1 MKVIGI
7 ISGLPGFR
15 SYSQCL
21 RANITKMTATPL
33 PKTICFFLFFLV
45 GAKASAQHC
54 PYDGMY
60 MIVVHVPEQVTQPG
74 GTTLPRLT
82 EVDNNEAGN
91 CHAAKGLLQKTFL
104 PVGNLLHDSLNLL
117 PNKAVVTDF
126 CSDCAF
132 LGAGYYAVKLT
143 QQERYCMLYD
153 SSKNLERRPRKFV
166 MWYGAQK
173 IALPPE
179 QVYRLCWAEGAW
191 SRIQLV
197 EIPGSAPQK
206 RTGLK
211 SSKPNKAYKKLKR
224 I

>member
-1 MKVIGI
+1 MNVNHLLKI
-7 ISGLPGFR
+7 I
-15 SYSQCL
+15 C
-21 RANITKMTATPL
+21 
-33 PKTICFFLFFLV
+33 CFVFLLV

-60 MIVVHVPEQVTQPG
+60 MIVVHVPELVTQPG

-91 CHAAKGLLQKTFL
+91 CHAAKGLLQKSFL
-104 PVGNLLHDSLNLL
+104 PVNQLLHDSLNLL
-117 PNKAVVTDF
+117 PNKAVVKDF

-143 QQERYCMLYD
+143 QQERYCLLYD
-153 SSKNLERRPRKFV
+153 SNKNLELRPRKFEV
-166 MWYGAQK
+166 WYGTQK

-179 QVYRLCWAEGAW
+179 QVYRLCWAEGNW
-191 SRIQLV
+191 SRIEPVQ
-197 EIPGSAPQK
+197 ITGPAPQNT
-206 RTGLK
+206 TGLNNR
-211 SSKPNKAYKKLKR
+211 KPKKVHRKFKR